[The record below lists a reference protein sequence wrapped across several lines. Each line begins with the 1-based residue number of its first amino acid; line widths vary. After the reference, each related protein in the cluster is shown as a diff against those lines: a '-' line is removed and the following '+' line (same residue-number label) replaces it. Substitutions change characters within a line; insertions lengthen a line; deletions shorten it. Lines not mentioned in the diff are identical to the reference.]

1 MSKRQMYLVL
11 VLGFLLIGPISLIT
25 ADVSEAQD
33 AANPKG
39 DLWGGNNGDAIFL
52 KWLAEP
58 SATEYVVYRGTS
70 LTGPWAEL
78 FRDENI
84 DVGGMREDVT
94 SDAKVMDLCYRVEGI
109 NGTGQVIRNYEPMCV
124 PKFVE

>member
-1 MSKRQMYLVL
+1 MYLVL

-39 DLWGGNNGDAIFL
+39 DLSGGNNGDAIFL

-58 SATEYVVYRGTS
+58 SATEYIVYRGTS

-84 DVGGMREDVT
+84 DVV
-94 SDAKVMDLCYRVEGI
+94 V
-109 NGTGQVIRNYEPMCV
+109 
-124 PKFVE
+124 

>member
-1 MSKRQMYLVL
+1 MTKPQLRLLVL
-11 VLGFLLIGPISLIT
+11 VAALLIGPSSFLT
-25 ADVSEAQD
+25 ADSSHAQD

-58 SATEYVVYRGTS
+58 SATEYIVYRGTS

-94 SDAKVMDLCYRVEGI
+94 SAR
-109 NGTGQVIRNYEPMCV
+109 
-124 PKFVE
+124 